1 VTATTTEK
9 LKNLLENEILPDL
22 EEAIDEMFA
31 MVERDKTISLADR
44 EELEGLQEMHAEC
57 REILIEIEA
66 NEMEEDEAAEILS
79 ELVDAKTEQ

>member
-1 VTATTTEK
+1 MIVLEQ

-44 EELEGLQEMHAEC
+44 EELEELQEMHAEC

-66 NEMEEDEAAEILS
+66 NEMDEEEATEILS

>member
-1 VTATTTEK
+1 MTAIEK
-9 LKNLLENEILPDL
+9 LSNLLTNEILPDL

-44 EELEGLQEMHAEC
+44 EELEELQEMHAEC

-66 NEMEEDEAAEILS
+66 KEMEEDEAEEILS
-79 ELVDAKTEQ
+79 ELIEAKSE

>member
-1 VTATTTEK
+1 MTAIEK
-9 LKNLLENEILPDL
+9 LSNLLTNEILPDL

-44 EELEGLQEMHAEC
+44 EELEELQEMHAEC

-66 NEMEEDEAAEILS
+66 KEMEEDEAEEILGELIEAKS
-79 ELVDAKTEQ
+79 E

>member
-1 VTATTTEK
+1 MTSIEK
-9 LKNLLENEILPDL
+9 LKNLLSNEILPDL
-22 EEAIDEMFA
+22 EEAIDDMFA

-66 NEMEEDEAAEILS
+66 KEMEEDEAAELLG
-79 ELVDAKTEQ
+79 ELIEAKTE

>member
-1 VTATTTEK
+1 MSTIEK
-9 LKNLLENEILPDL
+9 LKNLLSNEILPDL

-44 EELEGLQEMHAEC
+44 EELEALQEMHAEC

-66 NEMEEDEAAEILS
+66 KEMDEDEAGELLEELIEVKS
-79 ELVDAKTEQ
+79 E

>member
-1 VTATTTEK
+1 MTAIEK
-9 LKNLLENEILPDL
+9 LENLLNREILPDL

-44 EELEGLQEMHAEC
+44 EELEELQEMHAEC

-66 NEMEEDEAAEILS
+66 KEMEEDEAEEILGELIEAKS
-79 ELVDAKTEQ
+79 E

>member
-1 VTATTTEK
+1 MTAIEK
-9 LKNLLENEILPDL
+9 LGNLLTHEILPDL

-44 EELEGLQEMHAEC
+44 EELEELQEMHAEC

-66 NEMEEDEAAEILS
+66 KEMEEDEAEELLQELIAAKS
-79 ELVDAKTEQ
+79 E

>member
-1 VTATTTEK
+1 MTSIDK
-9 LKNLLENEILPDL
+9 LKNLLHNEILPDL

-66 NEMEEDEAAEILS
+66 KEMGEEEAEEILS
-79 ELVDAKTEQ
+79 ELVEAKTE

>member
-1 VTATTTEK
+1 MTSLDK
-9 LKNLLENEILPDL
+9 LKNLLHNEILPDL

-44 EELEGLQEMHAEC
+44 EELESLQEMHAEC

-66 NEMEEDEAAEILS
+66 KEMDEAEAQEILS
-79 ELVDAKTEQ
+79 ELVEAKTE

>member
-1 VTATTTEK
+1 MTSIDK
-9 LKNLLENEILPDL
+9 LKNLLHNEILPDL

-66 NEMEEDEAAEILS
+66 KEMEEEEAEEILS
-79 ELVDAKTEQ
+79 ELVEAKTE